1 MLFHPLARLLPAGL
15 LLSAA
20 ALAAPQDSSTVMV
33 LQAKSVHLANG
44 NVLENGRVVIRD
56 GRILAV
62 GAEANIPADAVLI
75 ELDGHLSAGMI
86 ALADSTGLKGE
97 RVDDTRWLMP
107 DAQIAEGFR
116 ADHPDLA
123 RMTAGGVTTVML
135 TPGPGLLSG
144 GRTAVIKPAGG
155 KLLKG
160 GAHLHLNF
168 DSAMFTKRGAAR
180 PSGPSSSPGPS
191 FLSSSSRYPNGYRT
205 SYAGALALL
214 EDQLADPQG
223 AFAAV
228 ASGKLPVLLQAGTR
242 AEVGRATSFAQR
254 HGLQGIIAAGSRVGE
269 LADAIAKA
277 KLGVVLAPFSPGQ
290 SFRLALSAKQLST
303 VKVPFGFALDAPNHA
318 PDSLRM
324 AAAICMREG
333 LAPAAAWRALT
344 LDAATLA
351 GVADRVGD
359 VAPGLDA
366 DLVLWSGSPTEL
378 TSRVLSVWSDGV
390 LVHSGDDQ

>member
-62 GAEANIPADAVLI
+62 GAEADVPADALLI

-107 DAQIAEGFR
+107 DAQISQGFR

-123 RMTAGGVTTVML
+123 RMTAGGVTTVVL
-135 TPGPGLLSG
+135 TPGSGLLSG

-155 KLLKG
+155 KLLKD

-168 DSAMFTKRGAAR
+168 DSAMFTTRAAPTQQLSGIFFGR
-180 PSGPSSSPGPS
+180 PT
-191 FLSSSSRYPNGYRT
+191 RYPNGYRT
-205 SYAGALALL
+205 SYSGALALL
-214 EDQLADPQG
+214 EDQLVEPQG
-223 AFAAV
+223 AFAA
-228 ASGKLPVLLQAGTR
+228 ALSGKLSVLLQASTR
-242 AEVGRATSFAQR
+242 AEVGRAASFAQR
-254 HGLQGIIAAGSRVGE
+254 HGLKGVIAAGSRVGE
-269 LADAIAKA
+269 LAEAIAKA

-290 SFRLALSAKQLST
+290 SFRLALSAKQLNAAN
-303 VKVPFGFALDAPNHA
+303 VPFGFALDAPNHA
-318 PDSLRM
+318 PDSLRL
-324 AAAICMREG
+324 AAAACMREG

-359 VAPGLDA
+359 VAPGRDA
-366 DLVLWSGSPTEL
+366 DLVLWSGPPTEL

-390 LVHSGDDQ
+390 LVHSGDDR